1 MVVLLASV
9 VEVLVDQLTDE
20 WMDVQYNGRE
30 VLQAVVLLAVQMEV
44 VLSGEVRVEVSYSC
58 SAALVTDPMVAA
70 HEAWDYLVQCQVVA
84 PAEEVH
90 GMTVCRLTWEHL
102 EHSAEVHEVEDL

>member
-20 WMDVQYNGRE
+20 WMGVQYNGLE

-58 SAALVTDPMVAA
+58 S
-70 HEAWDYLVQCQVVA
+70 C
-84 PAEEVH
+84 
-90 GMTVCRLTWEHL
+90 
-102 EHSAEVHEVEDL
+102 

>member
-30 VLQAVVLLAVQMEV
+30 VLQAVVLLAGQVEV

-58 SAALVTDPMVAA
+58 S
-70 HEAWDYLVQCQVVA
+70 C
-84 PAEEVH
+84 
-90 GMTVCRLTWEHL
+90 
-102 EHSAEVHEVEDL
+102 

>member
-9 VEVLVDQLTDE
+9 VEVLVDQLTYE

-58 SAALVTDPMVAA
+58 S
-70 HEAWDYLVQCQVVA
+70 C
-84 PAEEVH
+84 
-90 GMTVCRLTWEHL
+90 
-102 EHSAEVHEVEDL
+102 